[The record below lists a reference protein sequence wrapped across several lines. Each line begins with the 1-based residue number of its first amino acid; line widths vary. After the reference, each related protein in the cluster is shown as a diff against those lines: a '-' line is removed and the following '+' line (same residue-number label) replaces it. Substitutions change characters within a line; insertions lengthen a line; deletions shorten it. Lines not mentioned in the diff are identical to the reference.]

1 MFITKRQQE
10 ALLAL
15 AAMGGYYFSKREG
28 CWYNFVM
35 DYGYFASRTMNIL
48 IDAGWVGR
56 GIIPDGD
63 KATDFQR
70 RYRDA
75 DPKDSYAGE
84 EVVALT
90 PEGRKLARLLSARS
104 K

>member
-15 AAMGGYYFSKREG
+15 AATERGYMYFSTRKG
-28 CWYNFVM
+28 CWYNFVT
-35 DYGYFASRTMNIL
+35 DSGYFASRTINIL

-56 GIIPDGD
+56 GTLPDGD
-63 KATDFQR
+63 LCPNQ
-70 RYRDA
+70 
-75 DPKDSYAGE
+75 

-90 PEGRKLARLLSARS
+90 PEGRKLARLLSAR

>member
-15 AAMGGYYFSKREG
+15 AATEHGFRYGYQRRG
-28 CWYNFVM
+28 CWFDFVI
-35 DYGYFASRTMNIL
+35 DAGFFASRTMNIL

-56 GIIPDGD
+56 GTLPDGD
-63 KATDFQR
+63 LC
-70 RYRDA
+70 
-75 DPKDSYAGE
+75 AGE

-90 PEGRKLARLLSARS
+90 PEGRRLAKLLSAR

>member
-15 AAMGGYYFSKREG
+15 AATERGYMYHSEGGMYPNARRGY
-28 CWYNFVM
+28 WYNFAKGT
-35 DYGYFASRTMNIL
+35 GYFASRTINIL

-56 GIIPDGD
+56 GTLPDGD
-63 KATDFQR
+63 LCPNQ
-70 RYRDA
+70 
-75 DPKDSYAGE
+75 

-90 PEGRKLARLLSARS
+90 PEGRKLARLLSAR

>member
-15 AAMGGYYFSKREG
+15 AATERGYMYFSTRKG
-28 CWYNFVM
+28 CWYNFVT
-35 DYGYFASRTMNIL
+35 DSGYFASRTINIL

-56 GIIPDGD
+56 GTLP
-63 KATDFQR
+63 
-70 RYRDA
+70 A
-75 DPKDSYAGE
+75 DPLASVDIYAGE

-90 PEGRKLARLLSARS
+90 PEGRKLAKLLSAR

>member
-15 AAMGGYYFSKREG
+15 AATERGYMYFSKRQG
-28 CWYNFVM
+28 CWYNFAAET
-35 DYGYFASRTMNIL
+35 GYFASRTVNIL
-48 IDAGWVGR
+48 IDAGWIGR
-56 GIIPDGD
+56 GILPDND
-63 KATDFQR
+63 LCPDQQ
-70 RYRDA
+70 
-75 DPKDSYAGE
+75 
-84 EVVALT
+84 VVALT

>member
-10 ALLAL
+10 ALLVL
-15 AAMGGYYFSKREG
+15 AATERGYMYHSRSRG
-28 CWYNFVM
+28 CWYNFAALT
-35 DYGYFASRTMNIL
+35 GYFSARTINIL
-48 IDAGWVGR
+48 SDAGWVGR
-56 GIIPDGD
+56 GTLPEGD
-63 KATDFQR
+63 LCPGQ
-70 RYRDA
+70 
-75 DPKDSYAGE
+75 

>member
-10 ALLAL
+10 ALLAF
-15 AAMGGYYFSKREG
+15 AATERGYMYFSARQG
-28 CWYNFVM
+28 CWYNFVT
-35 DYGYFASRTMNIL
+35 DSGYFASRTINIF

-56 GIIPDGD
+56 ATLPDGD
-63 KATDFQR
+63 ICE
-70 RYRDA
+70 
-75 DPKDSYAGE
+75 GE

-90 PEGRKLARLLSARS
+90 PEGRKLARLLSAR